1 MELHIQSKIFQIRN
15 QYVMLDK
22 DLADL
27 YQVSTKRINEAVKRN
42 SNRFPKDFMYQ
53 LTQQEWQ
60 NLKSYN
66 ATTSWGG
73 RRTSPYCFTEHGVL
87 MLTLP

>member
-27 YQVSTKRINEAVKRN
+27 YQVPTKRINEAVKRN

-60 NLKSYN
+60 NLKSHN

-73 RRTSPYCFTEHGVL
+73 LRTSSYCFTEHGVL

>member
-27 YQVSTKRINEAVKRN
+27 YQVPTKRINEAVKRN
-42 SNRFPKDFMYQ
+42 INRFPKDFMFQ
-53 LTQQEWQ
+53 LTQQEW
-60 NLKSYN
+60 
-66 ATTSWGG
+66 
-73 RRTSPYCFTEHGVL
+73 
-87 MLTLP
+87 

>member
-27 YQVSTKRINEAVKRN
+27 YQVPTKRINEAVKRN

-53 LTQQEWQ
+53 LTQQRMPKLEV
-60 NLKSYN
+60 
-66 ATTSWGG
+66 A
-73 RRTSPYCFTEHGVL
+73 
-87 MLTLP
+87 